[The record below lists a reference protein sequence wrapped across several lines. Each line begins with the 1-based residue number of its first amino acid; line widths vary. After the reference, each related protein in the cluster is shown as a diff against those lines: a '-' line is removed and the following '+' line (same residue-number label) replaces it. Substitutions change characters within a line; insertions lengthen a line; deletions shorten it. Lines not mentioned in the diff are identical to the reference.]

1 MLAKN
6 ILILSLVHIVRL
18 VLPLLIIPVLT
29 RRIGD
34 NDFGIYMYAIAF
46 AAWLS
51 IFVEY
56 GFNISSTREIA
67 CTSNQEETCRVIQ
80 GTQSAKLILALLTLP
95 LLAGA
100 VLFVPV
106 FQGHAYWALA
116 AWLLGVLSALSP
128 VYYFQGRESL
138 RLVAIAEAL
147 TGLLTLLLV
156 YFLILGKA
164 DFYRLP
170 IIMVTARGVGLLIL
184 TSRMYAS
191 AGMSQVRLFDFG
203 AGIPLL
209 KSGFNLFVFQG
220 AISFYTSFNVVFLG
234 FMCSPAQVGAYAAA
248 ERLMRAG
255 LGFIAQGSSAIFP
268 RLNAL
273 RGQQEAKMRR
283 LRFQVLIG
291 FIALGFAGMAA
302 TWVIAPF
309 IVKYMFPG
317 NFVAVENIVVTLALV
332 IPAIAISN
340 VLGFQYLLVERR
352 EKLFNAIIASAA
364 GVNIVM
370 AYFLVKRYEVQGM
383 AVSWVVI
390 EWGIAGALAVA
401 VFVLRKNRNSLITG

>member
-1 MLAKN
+1 
-6 ILILSLVHIVRL
+6 
-18 VLPLLIIPVLT
+18 
-29 RRIGD
+29 
-34 NDFGIYMYAIAF
+34 
-46 AAWLS
+46 
-51 IFVEY
+51 
-56 GFNISSTREIA
+56 
-67 CTSNQEETCRVIQ
+67 
-80 GTQSAKLILALLTLP
+80 
-95 LLAGA
+95 
-100 VLFVPV
+100 
-106 FQGHAYWALA
+106 
-116 AWLLGVLSALSP
+116 
-128 VYYFQGRESL
+128 
-138 RLVAIAEAL
+138 
-147 TGLLTLLLV
+147 
-156 YFLILGKA
+156 
-164 DFYRLP
+164 
-170 IIMVTARGVGLLIL
+170 
-184 TSRMYAS
+184 
-191 AGMSQVRLFDFG
+191 
-203 AGIPLL
+203 
-209 KSGFNLFVFQG
+209 
-220 AISFYTSFNVVFLG
+220 
-234 FMCSPAQVGAYAAA
+234 
-248 ERLMRAG
+248 
-255 LGFIAQGSSAIFP
+255 
-268 RLNAL
+268 
-273 RGQQEAKMRR
+273 MRR